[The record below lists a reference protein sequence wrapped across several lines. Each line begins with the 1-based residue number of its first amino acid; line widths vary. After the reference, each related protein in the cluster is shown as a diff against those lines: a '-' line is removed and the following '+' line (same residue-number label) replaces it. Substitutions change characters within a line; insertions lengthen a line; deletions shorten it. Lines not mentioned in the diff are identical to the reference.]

1 MLIAVILLAFLCL
14 AALVA
19 AFVFFR
25 EWQQT
30 RRSLQ
35 ELLLEAEE
43 AQKSQVEHTNGDV
56 YLKIDEQFNI
66 SFIEESGAKT
76 LGYTAA
82 ELTEKPIIG
91 TLLEDVKANN
101 DALNEM
107 FGKSAKKQ
115 TTFNTQMLIRRKDGK
130 NMLMLVRIR
139 PILNE
144 ILKCK
149 GLSLLCKDISKA
161 DSLQREL
168 KDFQSIDP
176 FTNILNE
183 TTLKSRFEHDFKLA
197 NRYNKELSAIIV
209 ELCDLYDFIA
219 KGIDFETADNML
231 KKVSNIC
238 IASLPKD
245 SYAGRVDKTKI
256 VLALKNTSRKT
267 AQELSEKI
275 YKESVETI
283 KKLRVDGTNAQ
294 MIIISYSDRKGFTD
308 SFDAMY
314 GRMLHHI
321 NMSLKNREYGLVSS
335 KQKARSL
342 ADLENIKG

>member
-1 MLIAVILLAFLCL
+1 
-14 AALVA
+14 
-19 AFVFFR
+19 
-25 EWQQT
+25 
-30 RRSLQ
+30 
-35 ELLLEAEE
+35 
-43 AQKSQVEHTNGDV
+43 
-56 YLKIDEQFNI
+56 
-66 SFIEESGAKT
+66 
-76 LGYTAA
+76 
-82 ELTEKPIIG
+82 
-91 TLLEDVKANN
+91 
-101 DALNEM
+101 
-107 FGKSAKKQ
+107 
-115 TTFNTQMLIRRKDGK
+115 
-130 NMLMLVRIR
+130 MLVRIR

-149 GLSLLCKDISKA
+149 GLSFLCKDISKA

-183 TTLKSRFEHDFKLA
+183 STLKSRFEHDFKLA
-197 NRYNKELSAIIV
+197 NRYNKELSAVIV

-219 KGIDFETADNML
+219 KGIDFETADKML
-231 KKVSNIC
+231 KEVSNIC

-256 VLALKNTSRKT
+256 VLVLKNSDRKT

-275 YKESVETI
+275 YKESVEAI

-314 GRMLHHI
+314 GRIIHHI
-321 NMSLKNREYGLVSS
+321 SMSLKNREYGLVSS